1 MLKRNGKVAYAD
13 QDQLNLFDF
22 ARFHE
27 PANLPDPIRIDG
39 GTPLA
44 GVSADNGLR
53 DLSEAAMREVLLHSK
68 FMALG
73 RKQRGLSQE
82 TLASRARLSR
92 AGIGHM
98 ESGRTTPTLLLL
110 LKIAS
115 VLEVDLFKLFRK
127 AEQRVVT

>member
-1 MLKRNGKVAYAD
+1 MVLDPHTAIVAE
-13 QDQLNLFDF
+13 L
-22 ARFHE
+22 
-27 PANLPDPIRIDG
+27 
-39 GTPLA
+39 
-44 GVSADNGLR
+44 VK
-53 DLSEAAMREVLLHSK
+53 LLVE
-68 FMALG
+68 L

-115 VLEVDLFKLFRK
+115 VLEVYLFKLLRK